1 MPRARFAGQRKVS
14 TVDDITA
21 LILDDHA
28 AFRRG
33 FARLDDARD
42 EQEMLA
48 IWDALAL
55 HLDIHAEA
63 EEAILYPHL
72 VKHGDDGEDETDD
85 AIGDHNKIRD
95 AIAEAKLHPVGSD
108 QWWEAVGTARRE
120 NSEHLAEEEDEAL
133 PDFRRHAS
141 TELRAELGQRWLTF
155 YGEHKNGR
163 DLTVPRQGPAAVRAP
178 TTAEISP
185 TRGSRRDRSRQQ
197 NGGVT
202 LRAALAPLVAGTT
215 WRRGVFLLLG
225 GVLALPYGLLAVTFA
240 ELLADSAIPRPL
252 VYVAAGHRGADR
264 RRAAAAATAAGRWRS
279 PPSGLCSA
287 STCPTPRPATAAT
300 GRPGCAAR
308 SGSPPT
314 SSSARW

>member
-1 MPRARFAGQRKVS
+1 MS

-48 IWDALAL
+48 VWDALAL

-72 VKHGDDGEDETDD
+72 VRHGDDGEDETAD

-95 AIAEAKLHPVGSD
+95 AIAEAKLHPVGSA
-108 QWWEAVGTARRE
+108 QWWTAVGTARRE
-120 NSEHLAEEEDEAL
+120 NSEHLAEEEDGAL

-141 TELRAELGQRWLTF
+141 FELRAELGQRWLTF

-163 DLTVPRQGPAAVRAP
+163 NLPF
-178 TTAEISP
+178 
-185 TRGSRRDRSRQQ
+185 RDKDPQR
-197 NGGVT
+197 
-202 LRAALAPLVAGTT
+202 
-215 WRRGVFLLLG
+215 
-225 GVLALPYGLLAVTFA
+225 
-240 ELLADSAIPRPL
+240 
-252 VYVAAGHRGADR
+252 YVHDHR
-264 RRAAAAATAAGRWRS
+264 
-279 PPSGLCSA
+279 
-287 STCPTPRPATAAT
+287 
-300 GRPGCAAR
+300 
-308 SGSPPT
+308 
-314 SSSARW
+314 